1 MCFDLK
7 IPLVSYDFDN
17 FFWYQ
22 NTFLQFFQ
30 EKTHFVSFKSQNI
43 SFPFFERCPC
53 RKPMRPMAAFFKQ
66 SPVKRI
72 QNRRTLRGTFPIN
85 NIIGV
90 SYHKNARAALK
101 CTARTFYMQ
110 TPPRPPCGGMRRAL
124 RAGPCRAG
132 RVRRSGPAA
141 SAFPLAEIA
150 RRSVQTLPAPAPPQ
164 NSTRAW
170 HIRR

>member
-1 MCFDLK
+1 MISTIF
-7 IPLVSYDFDN
+7 LVSKHISPVLSRK
-17 FFWYQ
+17 
-22 NTFLQFFQ
+22 NTFCLFQ
-30 EKTHFVSFKSQNI
+30 ITKYI
-43 SFPFFERCPC
+43 IPFFERCPC

-72 QNRRTLRGTFPIN
+72 QNLRTLRGTFPIHTL
-85 NIIGV
+85 IGV

-170 HIRR
+170 PIRR